1 MLKLESSDDFEKYF
15 MVEKSRRPLWKRNWN
30 YKRVLSLKNAEIG
43 TNANFKK
50 FEVSPTKMNQ
60 MGVREKNICC
70 LKNIGVGIHER

>member
-1 MLKLESSDDFEKYF
+1 M
-15 MVEKSRRPLWKRNWN
+15 
-30 YKRVLSLKNAEIG
+30 EIG